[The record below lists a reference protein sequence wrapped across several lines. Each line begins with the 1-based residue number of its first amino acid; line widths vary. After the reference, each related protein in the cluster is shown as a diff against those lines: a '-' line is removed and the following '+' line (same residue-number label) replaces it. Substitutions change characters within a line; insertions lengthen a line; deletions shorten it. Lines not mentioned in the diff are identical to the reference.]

1 MTKKIHFS
9 ILMLLC
15 NFIMLSQTNEI
26 VKAINENAFRIKDVN
41 PNIEVE
47 KNPTLD
53 SIFKDVRIFGFG
65 EATHGTK
72 EFFDLKVKF
81 FKYVVKNQAVK
92 NFAIEASYGNCI
104 AINDYIHGKNIN
116 PKIALNNIG
125 FWIWNCTEVLD
136 LIEWMKVYNRGK
148 NTSEQ
153 LSFHGVDSKDCATA
167 AKIMYDYIKVS
178 NIEKKEEYLKIIATY
193 SKTQNIKD
201 ANRKELKNHL
211 VVMTDLKTVLNN
223 NAIDSSDFYVRTQEA
238 IIQYIEFSL
247 NYNQTTRDTQM
258 AENVN
263 KVLTS
268 AGAEG
273 KVFLWAHNL
282 HVNKDKIQSNI
293 PSMGNHLKQKY
304 GNQYYSVGF
313 DFATGKFNALD
324 LSKNRLTTSVI
335 DNVMKNTS
343 NELFDKCT
351 FDTYLLDFNTAIK
364 TSVLADYLNSKV
376 THQGIGSTFDP
387 KMVIQERL
395 IYSFDAIIF
404 VKNTTESTLLHN

>member
-1 MTKKIHFS
+1 
-9 ILMLLC
+9 
-15 NFIMLSQTNEI
+15 MLSQTTEI
-26 VKAINENAFRIKDVN
+26 VKAINENAFGIKDVN
-41 PNIEVE
+41 PNIELE
-47 KNPTLD
+47 KNSTLD
-53 SIFKDVRIFGFG
+53 NIFKDVIIFGFG

-104 AINDYIHGKNIN
+104 AINDYIQGKNVD
-116 PKIALNNIG
+116 PKVALNNIG
-125 FWIWNCTEVLD
+125 FWTWNCTEVLD

-148 NTSEQ
+148 STNDQ
-153 LSFHGVDSKDCATA
+153 LIFHGIDSMDCATA
-167 AKIMYDYIKVS
+167 AKKMYDYIKVS
-178 NIEKKEEYLKIIATY
+178 NIENKEEYLKIIAIY
-193 SKTQNIKD
+193 SKTQNIEEAKK
-201 ANRKELKNHL
+201 KELKNHL
-211 VVMTDLKTVLNN
+211 VLMTDLKTVLNK

-247 NYNQTTRDTQM
+247 NHNQTTRDKQM

-268 AGAEG
+268 AGAES

-282 HVNKDKIQSNI
+282 HVNKDKIQFNI
-293 PSMGNHLKQKY
+293 PSMGNHLKEKY
-304 GNQYYSVGF
+304 GDQYYSVGF

-324 LSKNRLTTSVI
+324 LSKNRLTTIVI
-335 DNVMKNTS
+335 DTVMKNTS
-343 NELFDKCT
+343 TEIFDKCK

-376 THQGIGSTFDP
+376 KHQGIGSTFDP
-387 KMVIQERL
+387 KVVVEERL
-395 IYSFDAIIF
+395 INSFDAIIF